1 LCEQPQASGVDI
13 KVDEYYMT
21 SEPVFKSE
29 SIQNT
34 SSVFSPE
41 NKTIQDIIAELEAL
55 IDQINTNFASARG
68 LILELARKLNE
79 TKQCELTQICRRIK
93 EILKNKIRE
102 GKITE
107 RWIEECLPQEYKR
120 NYNKSEQTSLSRKAK
135 KLQEIIIN
143 NKGNVYA
150 ESISPTKSSI
160 RNVYSTA
167 AKGDTQLDLPEDR
180 PDNLGDYHKDEVQ
193 CTRCQNLEEA
203 LIKASPIST
212 AEYLSENK
220 IKFIIP
226 RDRYKEIKSAMRRS
240 NNSFLLIV
248 DGTRRTLGSVEPDT
262 LG

>member
-1 LCEQPQASGVDI
+1 
-13 KVDEYYMT
+13 MT

-34 SSVFSPE
+34 SQSFLQRIRLYE
-41 NKTIQDIIAELEAL
+41 DIIAELEAL

-79 TKQCELTQICRRIK
+79 TKQCELTQLCRRIK

-120 NYNKSEQTSLSRKAK
+120 NVSIKANKLRFQRKAK
-135 KLQEIIIN
+135 KLQEIMIN

-167 AKGDTQLDLPEDR
+167 AK
-180 PDNLGDYHKDEVQ
+180 
-193 CTRCQNLEEA
+193 
-203 LIKASPIST
+203 
-212 AEYLSENK
+212 
-220 IKFIIP
+220 
-226 RDRYKEIKSAMRRS
+226 RRS
-240 NNSFLLIV
+240 S
-248 DGTRRTLGSVEPDT
+248 T
-262 LG
+262 

>member
-1 LCEQPQASGVDI
+1 MFKL
-13 KVDEYYMT
+13 
-21 SEPVFKSE
+21 FKSE

-34 SSVFSPE
+34 SSVISPE

-93 EILKNKIRE
+93 GILKNKIRE

-135 KLQEIIIN
+135 KLQEIMIN

-167 AKGDTQLDLPEDR
+167 TKCDT
-180 PDNLGDYHKDEVQ
+180 H
-193 CTRCQNLEEA
+193 
-203 LIKASPIST
+203 
-212 AEYLSENK
+212 LSYQK
-220 IKFIIP
+220 IDQII
-226 RDRYKEIKSAMRRS
+226 
-240 NNSFLLIV
+240 
-248 DGTRRTLGSVEPDT
+248 
-262 LG
+262 